1 EEFDITEFA
10 MGREGRTVRLASA
23 DRVWGSNGTTTAT
36 GEATVS
42 FVAPKDYVG
51 PASMSFEVT
60 DGVDGTDESG
70 RTAVLTVP
78 IKVLPAPESEEMVN
92 EPPVVNPVTLR
103 VAAGEDAESVD
114 LSRAVSDPDGDEL
127 TFSEPAVRPPTGV
140 SVGLDGTR
148 VTAQAEPNAEVGAS
162 VDGTVTVSDGEAEVT
177 IPVRVEVTATTRPL
191 PTAVDD
197 VVAEAVQG
205 KPSTVSVLA

>member
-1 EEFDITEFA
+1 
-10 MGREGRTVRLASA
+10 
-23 DRVWGSNGTTTAT
+23 
-36 GEATVS
+36 
-42 FVAPKDYVG
+42 
-51 PASMSFEVT
+51 
-60 DGVDGTDESG
+60 
-70 RTAVLTVP
+70 
-78 IKVLPAPESEEMVN
+78 
-92 EPPVVNPVTLR
+92 
-103 VAAGEDAESVD
+103 
-114 LSRAVSDPDGDEL
+114 
-127 TFSEPAVRPPTGV
+127 EPAFRPPTGV

-205 KPSTVSVLA
+205 KPSTVSVLANDVNPFPDTPLRVVGATVETGRGA